1 MIRGETYRV
10 GGQCSRK
17 TGTDT
22 MCTNAQTSCLISMK
36 KFIFDNLDQQ
46 FIYDIHIQTYRNQ
59 YVNDDINNVLE
70 YLKHNTKASNIT
82 IDFGN
87 VNTDNQES
95 VWSKGIS
102 NILSKYTPDN
112 LLVIRPDMMF
122 KTYVLPLILDRETYT
137 HGFRIGN
144 HFNWSMAHK
153 TINGNV
159 RISDTIQWIPS
170 KYFDIARIFPGH
182 DFHDKFPNMRTI
194 SQYMNNSYS
203 DTDSSKCQND
213 IYELPIRPLSV
224 YTPVPNTK

>member
-1 MIRGETYRV
+1 MLNFHE
-10 GGQCSRK
+10 K
-17 TGTDT
+17 
-22 MCTNAQTSCLISMK
+22 NH
-36 KFIFDNLDQQ
+36 LDQQ

-137 HGFRIGN
+137 HGFIIGN
-144 HFNWSMAHK
+144 HFNWRH
-153 TINGNV
+153 THTTN
-159 RISDTIQWIPS
+159 
-170 KYFDIARIFPGH
+170 
-182 DFHDKFPNMRTI
+182 
-194 SQYMNNSYS
+194 
-203 DTDSSKCQND
+203 
-213 IYELPIRPLSV
+213 
-224 YTPVPNTK
+224 